1 MIPVRFGLA
10 VESLA
15 SMSLISL
22 QFVLF
27 FAAVYAAY
35 YVVGHAFPARQW
47 WVLLAANLVFYLLA
61 GRWQALG
68 FVLVVAGVTWKA
80 AQVMAGIDQEAKAAR
95 KATRD
100 RKERKAIKAA
110 SVKRKRVLLVSTLVI
125 TLGLLGYLKYW
136 NVLLYN
142 VGLAASTHSLGILLP
157 LGISFYTFQSIMY
170 LVDIYNEKYAP
181 QASFLRYLTFVSY
194 FPQMVQGPIN
204 RYNELAPQLFAPR
217 RVDLDQTRRGLW
229 LAWYGAFKK
238 LVIAN
243 VLAGTV
249 QTIFGSVNVAIPGS
263 AVVLGIVT
271 YSIQMYADFS
281 GGIDIV
287 RGVSEMLGIEMALN
301 FKQPYLSRSLSEF
314 WQRWHMSLGVLMK
327 DYVFYPLALLKPMQ
341 NLGRWGQKKLGRHV
355 GRTLPACVANI
366 VVFALVG
373 LWHGAEW
380 HYLIWGALNGLIIA
394 ASDLLQ
400 PVFKRIK
407 ELLHVREESLP
418 YRLFGILRTF
428 VVVCFVRYFDAL
440 SDPAQSLICLRNT
453 FCNFMPVPYRA
464 GLVWLGVPGAE
475 LFGLSR
481 LAMAGCAVVLVV
493 SLCEER
499 GIDVRGWLMARR
511 GVCGWLVRVGT
522 LALMATLMV
531 LSLRYALGGANEF
544 AYANF

>member
-1 MIPVRFGLA
+1 
-10 VESLA
+10 
-15 SMSLISL
+15 MSLISL

-35 YVVGHAFPARQW
+35 YVVGYVSPARQW

-68 FVLVVAGVTWKA
+68 FILIVAGVTWKA

-110 SVKRKRVLLVSTLVI
+110 SVKRKRVLLVSSLVI

-136 NVLLYN
+136 NVLLYD
-142 VGLAASTHSLGILLP
+142 VGLASSTHSLGILLP

-181 QASFLRYLTFVSY
+181 QPSFVRYLTFVSY

-204 RYNELAPQLFAPR
+204 RYDELAPQLFESR
-217 RVDLDQTRRGLW
+217 RASLHQTQRGLW
-229 LAWYGAFKK
+229 LLWYGVFKK

-243 VLAGTV
+243 ILAGNV
-249 QTIFGSVNVAIPGS
+249 GAIFSDVNTSIPGS
-263 AVVLGIVT
+263 AVVFGVVI

-281 GGIDIV
+281 GGIDIM
-287 RGVSEMLGIEMALN
+287 RGASEMLGIEMSLN
-301 FKQPYLSRSLSEF
+301 FRQPYLSQSLSEF

-366 VVFALVG
+366 VVFAIVG

-418 YRLFGILRTF
+418 HRLFGILRTF
-428 VVVCFVRYFDAL
+428 VVVCFVRYFDVLDDPAL
-440 SDPAQSLICLRNT
+440 SLVCLHNT
-453 FCNFMPVPYRA
+453 FFNFMPVPYRE
-464 GLVWLGVPGAE
+464 GLSRLGVQGAE
-475 LFGLSR
+475 IFGLSR
-481 LAMAGCAVVLVV
+481 MALLGCLLVLVV
-493 SLCEER
+493 SLMEER
-499 GIDVRGWLMARR
+499 GIDVRERLIGLRGTGAVLRLCIIAGMA
-511 GVCGWLVRVGT
+511 GLIVMSLHYGLGAVG
-522 LALMATLMV
+522 
-531 LSLRYALGGANEF
+531 EF

>member
-1 MIPVRFGLA
+1 MT
-10 VESLA
+10 
-15 SMSLISL
+15 LISL

-35 YVVGHAFPARQW
+35 YVAGRAFPAHQW

-68 FVLVVAGVTWKA
+68 FILLVAGVTWKA
-80 AQVMAGIDQEAKAAR
+80 AQVMARIDQEAKAAR

-110 SVKRKRVLLVSTLVI
+110 SVKRKRVLLIASLVI

-136 NVLLYN
+136 NVLLYD
-142 VGLAASTHSLGILLP
+142 VGLAPSTHSLGILLP

-181 QASFLRYLTFVSY
+181 QPSFVRYLTFVSY

-204 RYNELAPQLFAPR
+204 RYNELAPQLFEPR
-217 RVDLDQTRRGLW
+217 RASLHQTRRGL
-229 LAWYGAFKK
+229 LLLWYGVFKK
-238 LVIAN
+238 LAIAN

-249 QTIFGSVNVAIPGS
+249 SAIFGHVDTAIPGS

-281 GGIDIV
+281 GGIDV
-287 RGVSEMLGIEMALN
+287 MRGASEMLGIEMSLN
-301 FKQPYLSRSLSEF
+301 FRQPYLSQSLSEF

-366 VVFALVG
+366 VVFAIVG

-418 YRLFGILRTF
+418 HRLFGMVRTF
-428 VVVCFVRYFDAL
+428 VVVCFVRYFDVL
-440 SDPAQSLICLRNT
+440 DDPAKSLICLRNT
-453 FCNFMPVPYRA
+453 FFNFTPVPYRE
-464 GLVWLGVPGAE
+464 GLRRLGVE
-475 LFGLSR
+475 SFEVFGLSR
-481 LAMAGCAVVLVV
+481 MALLACLLVLAV
-493 SLCEER
+493 SLYEER
-499 GIDVRGWLMARR
+499 GKDAREWLMGLR
-511 GVCGWLVRVGT
+511 GAGAILRWGIIAT
-522 LALMATLMV
+522 MAGFVV
-531 LSLRYALGGANEF
+531 LSLHFGLGASGEF